1 MEKFN
6 IEKLSSRELL
16 DYREF
21 TEILYDFYDNEAK
34 ANTGEYAGEDIETAF
49 KAASKECL
57 KYLGIKEKILK
68 EIKRRTDELA

>member
-1 MEKFN
+1 MEKID
-6 IEKLSSRELL
+6 IEKLSTRELL

-34 ANTGEYAGEDIETAF
+34 ANTGDYANEDNEAAF

-57 KYLGIKEKILK
+57 KYLGIKEKLLK
-68 EIKRRTDELA
+68 EIKKRTDELA

>member
-1 MEKFN
+1 MEKID

-34 ANTGEYAGEDIETAF
+34 ANTGDYSSEDSEAAF

-57 KYLGIKEKILK
+57 KYLGIKEKILL
-68 EIKRRTDELA
+68 EIKRRTDKLV